1 MRLFS
6 SSNTMSIK
14 TYPGQSLR
22 VETVFFWFRTS
33 TTFSMGTRTSLMKSP
48 ISSALMRFS
57 MLSLTFCSWPERVWM
72 TNHWLRMMLEFEEHE
87 QPEEHL
93 VHQHDKAAQQKYG
106 NADHYGGAFQL
117 RPGRPGAFAQF
128 FPRLLHIIRQLQ
140 QVAFAPENHE
150 GDSDDRAP
158 DSNFYHIVHNI
169 I

>member
-22 VETVFFWFRTS
+22 VETVFFWFLTS
-33 TTFSMGTRTSLMKSP
+33 TTFSIGTRTSLMKSP

-93 VHQHDKAAQQKYG
+93 VHQHDKAAQNEYG
-106 NADHYGGAFQL
+106 NADHYCGALQFP
-117 RPGRPGAFAQF
+117 PGRPSAFAQF
-128 FPRLLHIIRQLQ
+128 LARLLHVIRQLQ
-140 QVAFAPENHE
+140 QIAFAPEHHE
-150 GDSDDRAP
+150 GDSDDR
-158 DSNFYHIVHNI
+158 DRKSTRLNSSHLG
-169 I
+169 